1 MPWAPGDAPSHT
13 RAANTPKLRELWAKV
28 ANERLA
34 AGADEGTAIRE
45 ANAAVHKERGKGRGY
60 RMIALGLTFWT
71 LQGCEPC
78 AVTIAAH
85 CRDSGHDDED
95 TQRGQPAPITG
106 QPAPLFPGRPRG

>member
-1 MPWAPGDAPSHT
+1 MPWDAGDAQQHT
-13 RAANTPKLRELWAKV
+13 KAANTPKLREIWARV
-28 ANERLA
+28 ANARLE
-34 AGADEGTAIRE
+34 AGASEGEAIRE

-60 RMIALGLTFWT
+60 KMIALGLSFWT

-95 TQRGQPAPITG
+95 TGRAPPPT
-106 QPAPLFPGRPRG
+106 PFWPGGHAPRG